1 MRIEDLLIEEN
12 ETVLGAL
19 KQLDTTGHKVLFIA
33 PDGRLKGV
41 VTDGDVRRHL
51 LAGGSLQDNVSA
63 MQTERLLISSLPAVL
78 ISTFP
83 PKCVCL
89 S

>member
-63 MQTERLLISSLPAVL
+63 MANYQRGVPGAPQSKKSN
-78 ISTFP
+78 
-83 PKCVCL
+83 
-89 S
+89 